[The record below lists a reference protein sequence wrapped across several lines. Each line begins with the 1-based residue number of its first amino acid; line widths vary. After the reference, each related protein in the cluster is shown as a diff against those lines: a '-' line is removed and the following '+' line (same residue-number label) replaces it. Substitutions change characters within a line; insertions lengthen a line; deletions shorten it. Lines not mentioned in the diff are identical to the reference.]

1 MEQIF
6 PPTTTSTSTTT
17 MAPLTITISRMWAHY
32 ILPLLMTIAIVTSL
46 SPQSKGTSQKITT
59 TTLSSSFVSPSNSNH
74 KEPSRRAFLVTG
86 LAAAVAFQAT
96 PAKADMPMVTADEF
110 NIIMRDSARGITRV
124 EFSGPKSDTVIVRL
138 VDGTAFGIK
147 DVIESSV
154 DPRSPL
160 KIAANCREN
169 KVPTR
174 FVDIEAVLSTTN
186 KRRKKYT
193 NSRVAEADRKEGEKK
208 IRLQEDEENRLAE
221 LFRQE
226 QQ

>member
-1 MEQIF
+1 
-6 PPTTTSTSTTT
+6 
-17 MAPLTITISRMWAHY
+17 MALA
-32 ILPLLMTIAIVTSL
+32 VVNSL
-46 SPQSKGTSQKITT
+46 APQSKWTAPKSTAAK
-59 TTLSSSFVSPSNSNH
+59 LSSSFVSPSADNH
-74 KEPSRRAFLVTG
+74 QEPSRRAFLVAG

-96 PAKADMPMVTADEF
+96 PSNAAMPMITSEEF
-110 NIIMRDSARGITRV
+110 NIILRDSARGITRV

-138 VDGTAFGIK
+138 VDGSAFGIK

-174 FVDIEAVLSTTN
+174 FVDIEAVLSTSN

-208 IRLQEDEENRLAE
+208 LRLEQDEENRLAE
-221 LFRQE
+221 LFKQE

>member
-1 MEQIF
+1 MAAST
-6 PPTTTSTSTTT
+6 PT
-17 MAPLTITISRMWAHY
+17 IRMWSHFL
-32 ILPLLMTIAIVTSL
+32 LPLLMTIAVVTSL
-46 SPQSKGTSQKITT
+46 SPQSMGTSQKITT
-59 TTLSSSFVSPSNSNH
+59 TKLASSFVSPSNNH
-74 KEPSRRAFLVTG
+74 QEPSRRAFLAAG
-86 LAAAVAFQAT
+86 LAAAIAFQAPT

>member
-1 MEQIF
+1 V
-6 PPTTTSTSTTT
+6 
-17 MAPLTITISRMWAHY
+17 
-32 ILPLLMTIAIVTSL
+32 IA
-46 SPQSKGTSQKITT
+46 
-59 TTLSSSFVSPSNSNH
+59 
-74 KEPSRRAFLVTG
+74 
-86 LAAAVAFQAT
+86 
-96 PAKADMPMVTADEF
+96 
-110 NIIMRDSARGITRV
+110 
-124 EFSGPKSDTVIVRL
+124 RL

-186 KRRKKYT
+186 KRRKKYS
-193 NSRVAEADRKEGEKK
+193 NSRVAEADRKQGEKK
-208 IRLQEDEENRLAE
+208 IRFQEDEENRLAE

-226 QQ
+226 QRRGST

>member
-1 MEQIF
+1 
-6 PPTTTSTSTTT
+6 
-17 MAPLTITISRMWAHY
+17 MAPLTPTISRMWAHY
-32 ILPLLMTIAIVTSL
+32 LLPLLMTIAFVTSM

-59 TTLSSSFVSPSNSNH
+59 TLASSFLVSPSNH
-74 KEPSRRAFLVTG
+74 HQEPSRRAFLVAG
-86 LAAAVAFQAT
+86 LAAAAAFQAT
-96 PAKADMPMVTADEF
+96 PAKADIPMVTADEF
-110 NIIMRDSARGITRV
+110 NIIIRDSARGITRV